1 MNTQIIEVLQLF
13 QKMRTVVVSRGL
25 DDNATAEAPDDII
38 LSRLTFLQHAV
49 SVSSLSAPLSS
60 LITVV
65 PALGWVDTRETLDIV
80 LQSMLITGFEEV
92 GVMEGGIMTGV
103 LHVDEIFSFLAKE
116 LAWACP
122 DIEASAAKT
131 QRGEVDEASILAET
145 RWVTPSASAPA
156 RRPALRRCA
165 SASRCRLHS
174 PPHPAWLRRRR
185 RSSARD
191 PLAALLR
198 CSLPHSLKALVS
210 YHHNSAI

>member
-1 MNTQIIEVLQLF
+1 MIFETPPDFPVKKKYLQAFVETLDQWKGESDQSCIPSHIQVLISTPVRDLTTSYSPRVNMSTQIIEVLQLF

-25 DDNATAEAPDDII
+25 DDNGTVEAPDDII

-60 LITVV
+60 LISVV

-80 LQSMLITGFEEV
+80 LQSMLVTGFEEV

-122 DIEASAAKT
+122 DMEASVAKA
-131 QRGEVDEASILAET
+131 QRG
-145 RWVTPSASAPA
+145 
-156 RRPALRRCA
+156 
-165 SASRCRLHS
+165 
-174 PPHPAWLRRRR
+174 
-185 RSSARD
+185 
-191 PLAALLR
+191 
-198 CSLPHSLKALVS
+198 
-210 YHHNSAI
+210 